1 MKIQGLDTLTKQFDD
16 AQKAISELD
25 GELGVVNFDP
35 QDPGSIEAAIKEI
48 EAIIDAKVQPYAS
61 NPIVATM
68 VEGMKEQYR
77 QGIIDRAAAAR
88 LGEGSND

>member
-1 MKIQGLDTLTKQFDD
+1 MKIQGLDALTKQFDD
-16 AQKAISELD
+16 AQKAIAELD
-25 GELGVVNFDP
+25 GELGVVNFNP
-35 QDPGSIEAAIKEI
+35 QDPSSIEAAIKAI